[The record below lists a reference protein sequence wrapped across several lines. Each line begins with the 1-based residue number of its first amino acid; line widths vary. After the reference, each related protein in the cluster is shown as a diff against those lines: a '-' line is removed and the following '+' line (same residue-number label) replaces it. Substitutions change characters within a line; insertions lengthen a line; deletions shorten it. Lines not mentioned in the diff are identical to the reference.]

1 MTGVFVMVESIEIL
15 IPSFNRP
22 ILLFE
27 AVSSALSQDYPHLS
41 VIVSDNHS
49 EFDVDGVLGRLSEDA
64 RLKIFKNEVNLGMR
78 GNWHTLLYN
87 LASAKWVMILN
98 DDDILLDPGYIT
110 KVMKLAANHKSIAL
124 IWSNYSIFNEVNGS
138 ITSTNYELPPIV
150 SGKEY
155 FAGYQ
160 KQYPHIHSTMS
171 VVFRRQLA
179 INVGAFQTDIL
190 GLDTELWLKL
200 MKEGDVG
207 FIGDVSSMYRVHPAN
222 QQTTNL
228 NLERDIENARCLKN
242 VVASYRGELS
252 FEDLQDVERRIIE
265 SFFWWRLNQLSKS
278 RERNKVTSY
287 ISTFV
292 KSFPYLKSSF
302 ASRNGIRFIA
312 KRLLSFFGR

>member
-1 MTGVFVMVESIEIL
+1 MVESVEIL
-15 IPSFNRP
+15 VPSFNRAV
-22 ILLFE
+22 LLRE

-49 EFDVDGVLGRLSEDA
+49 EFDVDRALGGLSKDG

-78 GNWHTLLYN
+78 GNWHSLLYN

-98 DDDILLDPGYIT
+98 DDDVLLDPGYIT
-110 KVMKLAANHKSIAL
+110 KVMKLVANHKSVAL
-124 IWSNYSIFNEVNGS
+124 IWSNYSILNEVNGS
-138 ITSTNYELPPIV
+138 TTSTNYDLPPIV

-179 INVGAFQTDIL
+179 INLGAFQTDIL

-207 FIGDVSSMYRVHPAN
+207 FIDDVSSMYRVHPAN
-222 QQTTNL
+222 QQSTNID
-228 NLERDIENARCLKN
+228 LERDLENARCLMK

-252 FEDLQDVERRIIE
+252 FKDLQDVESRIIE
-265 SFFWWRLNQLSKS
+265 NFFWWRLNQLCKS
-278 RERNKVTSY
+278 RERSRVASY
-287 ISTFV
+287 IRSFV
-292 KSFPYLKSSF
+292 ECFPYLKSSF
-302 ASRNGIRFIA
+302 VSRKGIHFTAR
-312 KRLLSFFGR
+312 RLLSFLGR